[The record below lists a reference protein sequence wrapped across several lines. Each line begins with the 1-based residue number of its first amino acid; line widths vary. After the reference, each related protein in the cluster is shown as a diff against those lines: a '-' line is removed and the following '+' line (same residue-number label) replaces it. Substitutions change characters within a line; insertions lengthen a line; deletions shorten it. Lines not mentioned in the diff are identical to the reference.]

1 MAKQKVRYESKVE
14 SLDSWWSQEKKGT
27 KTLPAHFQYLYLHIL
42 TLTHIHSHT
51 ENFTE
56 VLKSPQCTLFICFLL
71 PCYIISATTI
81 VAIAAGGTGSISS
94 ITQSRWHSCCTGS
107 RSFHG
112 VTCMLLRLWAVVR
125 VLRCPRGPARPTH
138 GVDLC
143 EQTSSGLIFC
153 IVL

>member
-1 MAKQKVRYESKVE
+1 MSPKWRVWIVGGKSQKKREQKHCQHTSNIYIYTFS
-14 SLDSWWSQEKKGT
+14 
-27 KTLPAHFQYLYLHIL
+27 
-42 TLTHIHSHT
+42 HSHT
-51 ENFTE
+51 YTHIENFTE

-107 RSFHG
+107 RSFRG

-125 VLRCPRGPARPTH
+125 VLRCPRGSARPTH